1 MLGSAFLR
9 SFKIRSRLFL
19 LLIVLIIANVGTS
32 WYLLESMRGQRN
44 NIELLRQS
52 GASIRYAAEA
62 SVNIV
67 GAVSNMYRVINAPQ
81 ATWSLESM
89 NIESLLQNAK
99 LAFEGYGKSLFS
111 NEEKEQYNTTAEIFN
126 RWLNAMT
133 SINEMISQGASQS
146 EVLEEIDKIYI
157 DTNMLTGSINE
168 AFAYAALDMDSTAD
182 AVANAISSATRS
194 SVVIVIAV
202 AIIAVAFG
210 FMLTRSI
217 SLPLKD
223 MVNMV
228 NLMADNLDLT
238 GKIEGVGGD
247 EIGDVL
253 KAVQKLITRFK
264 NALNEV
270 INTSR
275 EVSSSSEE
283 FLTSTEEANRIMEG
297 AKREM
302 NSAREEVAFFA
313 SAVEEISASSQEV
326 AAGAQSAA
334 KRSTD
339 VAEQVERARQSAAD
353 GIDAVKKAV
362 SSSIEVS
369 NSADNSVAVV
379 SDLSARAKQ
388 IQNFVEIIGQIAD
401 QTNLLALNAAIEA
414 ARAGEHG
421 RGFAVVAEEV
431 RKLAEQSN
439 NAAEQ
444 ITKLAETIVNDLEK
458 VVVITQKN
466 AIMTEHAKQEATN
479 AERAI
484 GNIIHSLDA
493 IAGAASDMAAV
504 AEEQAASAEEIAST
518 VQNLSERSSVLNKSI
533 ENLLDNIVSVSNVIS
548 RVSEG
553 SKALASLAAD
563 LEVQVRVFKI
573 TTEEVEAKSDAL
585 ALGGGEN

>member
-1 MLGSAFLR
+1 MIGSTFLR
-9 SFKIRSRLFL
+9 SVKIRSRLFV
-19 LLIVLIIANVGTS
+19 LLIVLIVANVGTS
-32 WYLLESMRGQRN
+32 WYLLESMRGQKGS
-44 NIELLRQS
+44 IELLRQS

-67 GAVSNMYRVINAPQ
+67 GAVSNVYRVINAPQ

-99 LAFEGYGKSLFS
+99 LAFDGYGKSLS
-111 NEEKEQYNTTAEIFN
+111 TDEEKEKYSATAEVFN
-126 RWLNAMT
+126 RWFNAMT
-133 SINEMISQGASQS
+133 SISKMISEGASQS
-146 EVLEEIDKIYI
+146 EVLEEMDKIYL

-182 AVANAISSATRS
+182 AVAGAIDSATRS
-194 SVVIVIAV
+194 SITIVIAV
-202 AIIAVAFG
+202 AILALTFG

-223 MVNMV
+223 MVDMV

-238 GKIEGVGGD
+238 MKIKNVGND

-253 KAVQKLITRFK
+253 RAIEKLIGRFK
-264 NALNEV
+264 DALNEV
-270 INTSR
+270 INASR
-275 EVSSSSEE
+275 KVTHSSEE

-297 AKREM
+297 AKKEVDG
-302 NSAREEVAFFA
+302 AREEVAFFA

-353 GIDAVKKAV
+353 GITAVKKAV
-362 SSSIEVS
+362 TSSVEVS
-369 NSADNSVAVV
+369 KSADNSVAVV
-379 SDLSARAKQ
+379 SALSSRARQ

-444 ITKLAETIVNDLEK
+444 ITKLAETIVDDLEK
-458 VVVITQKN
+458 VVVITQEN
-466 AIMTEHAKQEATN
+466 ASMTEHAKQEAGN
-479 AERAI
+479 AQKAI
-484 GNIIHSLDA
+484 ENIMHSLDV
-493 IAGAASDMAAV
+493 IAGAAQDMAAV

-518 VQNLSERSSVLNKSI
+518 VQNLSTRSSVLNKSV
-533 ENLLDNIVSVSNVIS
+533 ENLLYSIANVSDVIS
-548 RVSEG
+548 SVSEG
-553 SKALASLAAD
+553 SKALASLAAN
-563 LEVQVRVFKI
+563 LEAQVRAFKI
-573 TTEEVEAKSDAL
+573 ASEEEAKSDIL
-585 ALGGGEN
+585 AMGEGEN